1 MAAKKKTAAKKTA
14 KPAPDVK
21 DVLRALEK
29 QASPQFRKDMAE
41 RYGVIVKKAWG
52 VPMAKI
58 LAVAKTCGTDHAL
71 AGALWKSGW
80 YEARLLASMVEDP
93 ALVTPAQMDA
103 WCKDFDN
110 WGVVDTVCFKLWD
123 QTPHAWAKIEK
134 WSKSKDEWVKRAGVV
149 LYACVCLHDKESPDA
164 KFLKL
169 LPLIEKAASDE
180 RNFVKKGVS
189 WALRSLGG
197 KKSPKLRAAARE
209 VAARLAASDVAAE
222 RWVGK
227 DVLRGL
233 KAS

>member
-1 MAAKKKTAAKKTA
+1 MAAAKKTA
-14 KPAPDVK
+14 KKKSPAKANEVK
-21 DVLRALEK
+21 DVLRTLEK
-29 QASPQFRKDMAE
+29 KADPQFRRDMSE
-41 RYGVIVKKAWG
+41 RYGIVVKKAWG
-52 VPMAKI
+52 VRMANI
-58 LAVAKTCGTDHAL
+58 LAIAKSCGTDHAL
-71 AGALWKSGW
+71 AAALWKSGW

-123 QTPHAWAKIEK
+123 QTPHAWTKIPK
-134 WSKSKDEWVKRAGVV
+134 WTKSKDEWVKRAGVV
-149 LYACVCLHDKESPDA
+149 LYACVCLHDKGSPDA

-209 VAARLAASDVAAE
+209 VASRLAASDVAAE